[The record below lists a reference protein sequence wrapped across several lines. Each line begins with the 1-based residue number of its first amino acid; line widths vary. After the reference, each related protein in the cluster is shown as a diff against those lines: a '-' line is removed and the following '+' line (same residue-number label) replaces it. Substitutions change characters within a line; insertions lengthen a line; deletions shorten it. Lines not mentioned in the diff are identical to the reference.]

1 MTGLP
6 TLHDLIPL
14 LPELV
19 LACGAMA
26 MLMLGVAIGERSSAV
41 VNGFCFIVL
50 LLAGAALSF
59 VPSWKRASGRN
70 RSRRDAGSSRRGLNL
85 PAWRRRHGW

>member
-1 MTGLP
+1 MSQLP
-6 TLHDLIPL
+6 TLHELIPL

-26 MLMLGVAIGERSSAV
+26 MLMLGVAIGERSAAV

-50 LLAGAALSF
+50 LLAGAALVAVVRKGEPF
-59 VPSWKRASGRN
+59 AEPLV
-70 RSRRDAGSSRRGLNL
+70 RGINGALQGLERIAN
-85 PAWRRRHGW
+85 G